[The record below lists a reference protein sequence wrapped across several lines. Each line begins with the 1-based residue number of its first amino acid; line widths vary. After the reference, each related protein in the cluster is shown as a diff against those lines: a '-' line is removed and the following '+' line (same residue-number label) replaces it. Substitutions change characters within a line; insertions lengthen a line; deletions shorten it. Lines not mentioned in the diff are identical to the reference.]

1 VNEMT
6 LAAASIFAHLAM
18 VDEQKPKVRMTEAQ
32 RKKKIAQA
40 KDIPD
45 EVMIDLV
52 SSLQNIQRAYVDGR
66 GLQYFRT
73 SSASRFDIQNL
84 WPSVPEKVILAKLR
98 RLINRDV
105 IDGCACGC
113 RGDFR
118 VLTSEEQSHLD
129 QVSEKYTNVIQTG
142 KG

>member
-1 VNEMT
+1 MNEIAIA
-6 LAAASIFAHLAM
+6 LSSILGHLAM

-66 GLQYFRT
+66 GLQYFKT

-118 VLTSEEQSHLD
+118 VLTTEEPTYLSLL
-129 QVSEKYTNVIQTG
+129 VEKYVQIPTG